1 MSPSILTK
9 VRSSMEQFRRGAS
22 FEAAVREELTRLL
35 ESPHLDASGRLREL
49 LKHIVEETV
58 AGRSERLNQAAI
70 AISVFGRGS
79 DFDAVLD
86 PIVRLQAGRLRRS
99 LERYYRI
106 SGDSGA
112 LRIELPKGA
121 YAATFARCG
130 HAQSPTVSPASC
142 GATEF

>member
-1 MSPSILTK
+1 
-9 VRSSMEQFRRGAS
+9 MEQSRRCTS

-35 ESPHLDASGRLREL
+35 ESPHLDASARLREL
-49 LKHIVEETV
+49 LKYIVEETV

-130 HAQSPTVSPASC
+130 HAQSPTVSPAFP
-142 GATEF
+142 GDG